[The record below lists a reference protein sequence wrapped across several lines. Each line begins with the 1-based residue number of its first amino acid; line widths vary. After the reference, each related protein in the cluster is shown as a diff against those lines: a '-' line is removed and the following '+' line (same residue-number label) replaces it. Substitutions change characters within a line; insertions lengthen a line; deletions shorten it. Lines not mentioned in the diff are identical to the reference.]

1 LKRYILYNVY
11 LGAVLSALLCGC
23 GAGRQE
29 MEDVFLVEALGV
41 DWSEEAVVLTAADK
55 EKLLRAEGSTA
66 QQSHRH
72 LKEGGE
78 GYVAL
83 THVEHIVAGAEC
95 DLRAVLEGALQ
106 GEEVGQTALLWMAEA
121 GSARDLME
129 QVNGGVR
136 RLEAIEKNAQGLRPV
151 SVMEGLTCLEETGVV
166 ALPTL
171 AVEKGELIW
180 TGERIWTESR

>member
-1 LKRYILYNVY
+1 MRNLRFKRI
-11 LGAVLSALLCGC
+11 LSALLCGC

-106 GEEVGQTALLWMAEA
+106 GEEVGQTALLET
-121 GSARDLME
+121 
-129 QVNGGVR
+129 
-136 RLEAIEKNAQGLRPV
+136 AIGPHVHFSVTCNDEPMDPAQF
-151 SVMEGLTCLEETGVV
+151 
-166 ALPTL
+166 L
-171 AVEKGELIW
+171 AQ
-180 TGERIWTESR
+180 